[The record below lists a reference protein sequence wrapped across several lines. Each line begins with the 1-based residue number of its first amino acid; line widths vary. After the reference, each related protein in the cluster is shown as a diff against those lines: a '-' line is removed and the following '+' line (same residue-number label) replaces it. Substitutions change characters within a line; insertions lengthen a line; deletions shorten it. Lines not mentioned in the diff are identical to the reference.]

1 MLLVVVTGRCD
12 YLSIL
17 TLTHCLE
24 VRFSFYCPCRNCST
38 VELFTNV
45 DSSLPSPLMWGGWT
59 SRPPESPSSL
69 NHSVQFC
76 TLNMGIFNKYINK
89 LFFFF
94 FVRGLF
100 SLEKTRHIETLSYFL
115 CSGFSVE
122 NGTGNT
128 KWLCI
133 FSQVLITSGDLCLC
147 SLDFFGKE
155 EVPEKDKSHV
165 CKAEFE

>member
-94 FVRGLF
+94 FLCERTILTGEDETHRNSVLF
-100 SLEKTRHIETLSYFL
+100 SVFWLF
-115 CSGFSVE
+115 SGKQNREHKMALHFFTGTYYQWRSVPMFSR
-122 NGTGNT
+122 
-128 KWLCI
+128 
-133 FSQVLITSGDLCLC
+133 
-147 SLDFFGKE
+147 FFW
-155 EVPEKDKSHV
+155 
-165 CKAEFE
+165 